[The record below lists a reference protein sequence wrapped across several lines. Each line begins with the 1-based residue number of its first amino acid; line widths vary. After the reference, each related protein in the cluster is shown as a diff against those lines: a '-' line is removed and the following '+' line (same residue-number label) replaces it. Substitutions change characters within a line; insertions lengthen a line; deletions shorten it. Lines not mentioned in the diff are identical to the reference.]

1 MISSKIYF
9 WPTKVKL
16 FIRYFLSLSNFAKE
30 FSSSSFESY
39 LLGVT
44 LFIIIFEDL
53 KMSLGLLQYFDFL
66 SSVYNLDIDFAD
78 SVFQVL

>member
-16 FIRYFLSLSNFAKE
+16 LIRYFLSLSNFAKE